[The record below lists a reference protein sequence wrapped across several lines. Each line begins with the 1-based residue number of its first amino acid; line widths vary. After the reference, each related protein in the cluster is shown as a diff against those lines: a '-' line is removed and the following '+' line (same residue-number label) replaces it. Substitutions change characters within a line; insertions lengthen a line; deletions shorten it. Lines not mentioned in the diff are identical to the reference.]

1 MVEGAG
7 TEKGKRKLQV
17 IPVRYG
23 SYRRCHRRRRCRRR
37 RTRLCFAGCSNIVYV
52 LISFSRIVR
61 ETYHRDIEASTYTYK
76 FMTISGS
83 SKKNI
88 GKTEYAPPC
97 SSP

>member
-23 SYRRCHRRRRCRRR
+23 SYRRRRRRRCRR
-37 RTRLCFAGCSNIVYV
+37 TRLCLAGCSNIVYV

-61 ETYHRDIEASTYTYK
+61 ETYHRDIEASTHTYTS
-76 FMTISGS
+76 MTISGS